1 MSPKKA
7 AFAMTPAFALLAFAE
22 CGARAVDAEECQAIE
37 PDAGDWETMQGD
49 RQLLWSL
56 VPNTEF
62 KTGNDITRINAIGLR
77 EHLMPSERK
86 KPREKRII
94 VTGDSSIYGWGLRD
108 NETYAVVLDVSRSR
122 FNVP

>member
-1 MSPKKA
+1 
-7 AFAMTPAFALLAFAE
+7 MTPAFALLAFAE

-49 RQLLWSL
+49 RRLLWSL

-86 KPREKRII
+86 NLERSE
-94 VTGDSSIYGWGLRD
+94 SSSQAIPDLWMGTERQ
-108 NETYAVVLDVSRSR
+108 
-122 FNVP
+122 

>member
-62 KTGNDITRINAIGLR
+62 IQRWHHPYAIGLR
-77 EHLMPSERK
+77 EHVPSGRK
-86 KPREKRII
+86 PQNRPRHKNQASMD
-94 VTGDSSIYGWGLRD
+94 GD
-108 NETYAVVLDVSRSR
+108 
-122 FNVP
+122 